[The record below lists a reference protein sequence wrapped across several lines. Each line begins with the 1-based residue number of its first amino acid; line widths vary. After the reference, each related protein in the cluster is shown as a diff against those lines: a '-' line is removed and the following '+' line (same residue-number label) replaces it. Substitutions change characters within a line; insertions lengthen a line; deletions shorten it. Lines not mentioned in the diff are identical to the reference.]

1 MSLRTE
7 LAESFV
13 VVPTLCEGCGVVADH
28 EVTACD
34 NSMGTEEK
42 VSNLSKHVS
51 KLQCLLRGLSGEEGS
66 EKIKNEVQDL
76 KIRLEAARKA
86 EIEAK
91 NQLFRYQTSDQN
103 QFSQFSFPQTP
114 FFGLGFIC

>member
-1 MSLRTE
+1 MTTMSSLQQFQKTYMSLRTE

-13 VVPTLCEGCGVVADH
+13 VVPTLCENCGVVADH

-51 KLQCLLRGLSGEEGS
+51 KLQCLLRGLSGDPEGS
-66 EKIKNEVQDL
+66 EKIK
-76 KIRLEAARKA
+76 K
-86 EIEAK
+86 
-91 NQLFRYQTSDQN
+91 
-103 QFSQFSFPQTP
+103 
-114 FFGLGFIC
+114 

>member
-1 MSLRTE
+1 M
-7 LAESFV
+7 AESFV

-28 EVTACD
+28 EAMACD
-34 NSMGTEEK
+34 SSIGTEEK

-51 KLQCLLRGLSGEEGS
+51 KLQCLLRGLSGDPDGS

-76 KIRLEAARKA
+76 KLRLEAARKA

-91 NQLFRYQTSDQN
+91 NQLFRFQTSD
-103 QFSQFSFPQTP
+103 
-114 FFGLGFIC
+114 L